1 MAEAECTIHGT
12 NVTSPINSIFLC
24 VGNGNGA
31 TTDPNYHRYYEHYA
45 VRFINTEYAS
55 AWHYVWTG
63 NGMVI
68 ESYMLATVPTTEAE
82 AKKVLAALPKSSA
95 WQATRNY
102 SPETAADGTT
112 TLCYRY
118 LPACGY
124 RYYNSSG
131 GGTGAADHGIGI
143 GCWFWSSSQSG
154 DDGFHWYINTNDG
167 YFVEYL
173 NRSDLGFSVRLFHD

>member
-1 MAEAECTIHGT
+1 M
-12 NVTSPINSIFLC
+12 
-24 VGNGNGA
+24 
-31 TTDPNYHRYYEHYA
+31 
-45 VRFINTEYAS
+45 RFINTEYAS

-102 SPETAADGTT
+102 SPETTADGTT

-118 LPACGY
+118 LPACGLK
-124 RYYNSSG
+124 NT
-131 GGTGAADHGIGI
+131 GTGAAGYRIGI

-154 DDGFHWYINTNDG
+154 DSGFYWRIDTYNGHFG
-167 YFVEYL
+167 EYL
-173 NRSDLGFSVRLFHD
+173 DRSTFGLSVRLFHD